1 MSLRFKVS
9 PELVDGDHWSVFDT
23 IEEVIELIREWKA
36 NEPAEGENFSVEVV
50 EMSDEEVAAL
60 PEI

>member
-9 PELVDGDHWSVFDT
+9 PELVDGDHWTIFNT
-23 IEEVIELIREWKA
+23 IEEVIESVREWAK
-36 NEPAEGENFSVEVV
+36 NEPFPTDGFQVEVV
-50 EMSDEEVAAL
+50 EMSDAEVAAL

>member
-1 MSLRFKVS
+1 MALRFKVS
-9 PELVDGDHWSVFDT
+9 PELVDGDHWTVFDR
-23 IEEVIELIREWKA
+23 IDQVIEAITEWAK
-36 NEPAEGENFSVEVV
+36 NEPMEGDDFQVEVV